1 MKNIKF
7 YPTIWQTI
15 PYSFEL
21 IDRWDN
27 EGKQVLDMVLKNKY
41 ASEKGVSEMLLNTI
55 RCTAFDTKGR
65 EHFIA
70 EFPEQFVLNLK
81 GLHTG
86 LFVKSKS
93 VLKLS
98 EGEYTTFR
106 FYLNKTGNV
115 FSFKDRSKE
124 MVNRFDY
131 LDFEIENGLNIDGE
145 EAPEAILRFDFTPY
159 TFNSYFKS
167 VLQIFKRPKL
177 LKVKLANS
185 LEN

>member
-15 PYSFEL
+15 PYTFEL
-21 IDRWDN
+21 IDKWDN
-27 EGKQVLDMVLKNKY
+27 EGKQVCDMILKNKY

-55 RCTAFDTKGR
+55 RFTAFDTKGR
-65 EHFIA
+65 EHFIV
-70 EFPEQFVLNLK
+70 EFPERFVLNLK

-106 FYLNKTGNV
+106 FYLNKTGNF
-115 FSFKDRSKE
+115 FSFKDRNKE
-124 MVNRFDY
+124 EVNRFDY
-131 LDFEIENGLNIDGE
+131 LDFDIENGLKIDGE
-145 EAPEAILRFDFTPY
+145 EAPEAILRFDFVPY
-159 TFNSYFKS
+159 TLSSYFKS
-167 VLQIFKRPKL
+167 ITQIFKKPKL
-177 LKVKLANS
+177 LKVKWINNFES
-185 LEN
+185 